1 VNNGADLRREV
12 AQVVLME
19 DNMAKLLTA
28 IDVSMEAIRLIRW
41 PLYEPRKDLI
51 ANTMSLSA
59 SRFTIPKN
67 PGNLVSKKRRL
78 KVNCPR

>member
-28 IDVSMEAIRLIRW
+28 IDVSREAIRLIR
-41 PLYEPRKDLI
+41 
-51 ANTMSLSA
+51 
-59 SRFTIPKN
+59 
-67 PGNLVSKKRRL
+67 
-78 KVNCPR
+78 